1 MSEELREDKLTEI
14 VIDFNEVREQGINES
29 WLRMFGS
36 WTKSI
41 LRTMFGDLELPVKV
55 VGTKSEVESFARALG
70 GEKNYISAISRY
82 GLDDRRTYQSK
93 AKLDSAIRGFEGTT
107 GIKWP
112 FR

>member
-36 WTKSI
+36 WTK
-41 LRTMFGDLELPVKV
+41 RLPVKV